1 LAKATLRQ
9 RCAYFSANV
18 CFISLKPVIFGVYVP
33 QIMKKDIDFT
43 PVTGIYVTIAR
54 RINELGQFEWHVY
67 LINRNPT
74 LITNVF
80 VTSKG
85 YSGDDDKK
93 KEEQQRTSTLRHY
106 FAEIG
111 AGESVLVEP
120 IMPDVFHLN
129 NEYWVSYFIDNQ
141 IFDKKFIFVP
151 ETIVEA
157 NLVPIE
163 ELGLEGV
170 LHE

>member
-1 LAKATLRQ
+1 
-9 RCAYFSANV
+9 
-18 CFISLKPVIFGVYVP
+18 
-33 QIMKKDIDFT
+33 MKKDIAFK

-54 RINELGQFEWHVY
+54 RINEINQPEWHVY
-67 LINRNPT
+67 LINRNNT
-74 LITNVF
+74 VITNVF

-111 AGESVLVEP
+111 AGDSVLVEP

-129 NEYWVSYFIDNQ
+129 NEYWVSYFMGNQ

-151 ETIVEA
+151 DSIVEA
-157 NLVPIE
+157 NLVSIA

>member
-1 LAKATLRQ
+1 
-9 RCAYFSANV
+9 
-18 CFISLKPVIFGVYVP
+18 
-33 QIMKKDIDFT
+33 MKKDIAFT

-54 RINELGQFEWHVY
+54 RINEINQPEWHVY
-67 LINRNPT
+67 LINRNDT
-74 LITNVF
+74 VITNVF

-85 YSGDDDKK
+85 YSGDDVKK
-93 KEEQQRTSTLRHY
+93 REEQQRTSTLRHY

-129 NEYWVSYFIDNQ
+129 NEYWVSYFIGNQ

-151 ETIVEA
+151 ESIVEA